1 MLKNSTIQ
9 LLRLKFSFFLM
20 PVYWLALSQVDHIS
34 VYRAVLIFF
43 ILHFLLYPAS
53 NGYNS
58 YMDRDTTSIGGL
70 EKPPPPERELFYV
83 SLILDIAGLI
93 ASLFIDRYF
102 FICTL
107 LFITASRMYSYRGI
121 RLKKFPVTGY
131 LTAIVFQGAVVY
143 YMTYHGSSAVF
154 TDEIPFVPMTAAS
167 LLIGSFYPLTQI
179 YQHDADR
186 ADGVKTI
193 SILLGYRGTFI
204 FTAITYSTAMAL
216 LAFYFFNNLESE
228 RFLVILAW
236 MLPVLFYFIWW
247 FLQVRKNTA
256 TADFKNTM
264 RMNMIASAC
273 TNAAFICL
281 LIMKP

>member
-20 PVYWLALSQVDHIS
+20 PVYWLALSQADHIS
-34 VYRAVLIFF
+34 IFRAVLIFF
-43 ILHFLLYPAS
+43 ILHLLLYPAS

-70 EKPPPPERELFYV
+70 EKPPPPEKELFYV
-83 SLILDIAGLI
+83 SVVLDILGLI

-121 RLKKFPVTGY
+121 RLKKYPVIGY
-131 LTAIVFQGAVVY
+131 LTAIIFQGGVVY
-143 YMTYHGSSAVF
+143 YMTYHGSNNVF
-154 TDEIPFVPMTAAS
+154 TDEIPFIPMIAAS

-179 YQHDADR
+179 YQHEADK

-204 FTAITYSTAMAL
+204 FTAVIYSMAMAL

-228 RFLVILAW
+228 RFLVVLLW
-236 MLPVLFYFIWW
+236 LLPVLCYFVWW
-247 FLQVRKNTA
+247 FLQVNKNTA
-256 TADFKNTM
+256 ATNFKNTM
-264 RMNMIASAC
+264 RMNIIASSC

>member
-20 PVYWLALSQVDHIS
+20 PVYWLALSQTDHIS
-34 VYRAVLIFF
+34 IFRAVLIFF

-70 EKPPPPERELFYV
+70 ENPPPPEKELFYV
-83 SLILDIAGLI
+83 SLALDIAGLM
-93 ASLFIDRYF
+93 AALFIDRYF

-143 YMTYHGSSAVF
+143 YMTYHGSSTVF
-154 TDEIPFVPMTAAS
+154 TNEIPFIPMTAAS

-179 YQHDADR
+179 YQHEADK

-204 FTAITYSTAMAL
+204 FTAITYSIAMTL

-228 RFLVILAW
+228 RFLVILIW
-236 MLPVLFYFIWW
+236 LLPVLCYFIWW

-256 TADFKNTM
+256 AANFRNTM
-264 RMNMIASAC
+264 RMNMIASSC

-281 LIMKP
+281 LIIKP